1 MATSPRIHGVSPF
14 YKWDN
19 KLTLGVNKALSA
31 CYGTLKMRPCRVG
44 KKKGWQDLKTERKWR
59 VREDPRDRQ
68 AALPG
73 YHFKMGCWP
82 DVKTPRQP
90 CGVKMCPRIGD
101 LKQTLAEEQD
111 KNNIPTWG
119 WF

>member
-19 KLTLGVNKALSA
+19 KLTLGVNKAFSA

-44 KKKGWQDLKTERKWR
+44 KKKGWQDLKSERKWR

-73 YHFKMGCWP
+73 YHSKN
-82 DVKTPRQP
+82 
-90 CGVKMCPRIGD
+90 GD
-101 LKQTLAEEQD
+101 GKDGLLA
-111 KNNIPTWG
+111 
-119 WF
+119 